1 MADPSGPAVQER
13 GRPAPAPGGRA
24 VAATAGALFVTMMG
38 TTLPTPLYGLYA
50 ERLGLTDLTVTVLF
64 AAYGLGVVS
73 CLTLFG
79 RLSDVLGRRP
89 VLLAALGL
97 SLLSTVLFLLPPA
110 LPVLLLARV
119 VSGLSAGLASGVG
132 TAAIVDLAAPGSRAT
147 AGALALAANTGG
159 LALGTLFAGITADL
173 VATPLRTPYAVHAA
187 LVAVAVPALVAL
199 TPAGSTVPSMRGP
212 GRPGRVRVRG
222 AFLHAAVAGGTAFA
236 VTGVLTAVSAIFLAR
251 SLRLP
256 SHSLAGAVPG
266 LVFATMA
273 LGQVVSRRMRPAVA
287 MRAGCTGL
295 VLAAAVLAVALV
307 TATFPP
313 LVLSAATLGCSGG
326 LCLSAGLAM
335 TVQQVAPDHRGAVSS
350 AYFAVLYAMLA
361 VPATGVGVLA
371 DRIGLRPAGLTFA
384 AAAGLL
390 ATAAIVARP
399 AGSRPSI

>member
-1 MADPSGPAVQER
+1 
-13 GRPAPAPGGRA
+13 
-24 VAATAGALFVTMMG
+24 MMG

-73 CLTLFG
+73 CLILFG

-89 VLLAALGL
+89 VLVAALGL

-110 LPVLLLARV
+110 LPVLLVARV

-187 LVAVAVPALVAL
+187 LVAAAVPALVAL
-199 TPAGSTVPSMRGP
+199 TPAGSTPPAVTPAGSTVPSMRGP
-212 GRPGRVRVRG
+212 GRPGRVRARG

-273 LGQVVSRRMRPAVA
+273 LGQVMSRRLRPTVA

-295 VLAAAVLAVALV
+295 VFAAAVLAVALA

-335 TVQQVAPDHRGAVSS
+335 TVQQVASDHRGAVSS

-399 AGSRPSI
+399 PGSRPADAPGAGLRRRARPRS